1 MIFKKIL
8 GKEKDCLKNEDAVQ
22 GTTQGTSLTKE
33 ESATHQGEQPSMLET
48 PVRKPKETVM
58 LQCPFMLGTYNCSD
72 CSSLVKNKGI
82 NQRKEDSI

>member
-33 ESATHQGEQPSMLET
+33 ESAT
-48 PVRKPKETVM
+48 
-58 LQCPFMLGTYNCSD
+58 
-72 CSSLVKNKGI
+72 KGS
-82 NQRKEDSI
+82 NHLC